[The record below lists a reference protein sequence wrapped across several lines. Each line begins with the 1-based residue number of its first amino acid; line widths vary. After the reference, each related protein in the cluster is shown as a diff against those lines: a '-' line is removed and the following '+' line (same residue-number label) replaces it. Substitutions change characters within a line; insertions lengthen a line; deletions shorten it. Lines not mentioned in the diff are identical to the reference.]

1 MRFGLALALALVT
14 LAPPALAQEA
24 ECFVGQPKKV
34 TFDSGRTVT
43 IIQRHGSDITYT
55 SPYAGGNDIVTK
67 THILLFPKTSRQA
80 ARMIEYRW
88 DDALPRLGD
97 LVPGFR
103 YDVAGTMKSGDGPA
117 QDYRIA
123 GEVLGQDVVKIGKCA
138 YPVTVIA
145 AQSFVGG
152 AEVTATTVS
161 LSTEMMV
168 VLKTEGRDLTS
179 GKTYAYQAVTLE

>member
-1 MRFGLALALALVT
+1 MRLGLALALVT
-14 LAPPALAQEA
+14 LAAPALAQEA
-24 ECFVGQPKKV
+24 ECFAGQPKKV

-43 IIQRHGSDITYT
+43 IIQRHGSDVTYT
-55 SPYAGGNDIVTK
+55 QPYAGGNDIVTK
-67 THILLFPKTSRQA
+67 THILLFPKTSRLA

-88 DDALPRLGD
+88 DDPLPGLAD

-103 YDVAGTMKSGDGPA
+103 YDVAGTMKSGDDPA
-117 QDYRIA
+117 QDYRIT
-123 GEVLGQDVVKIGKCA
+123 GEVLGQDVVSIGTCD

-152 AEVTATTVS
+152 AEVTATTTS

-168 VLKTEGRDLTS
+168 VLKAEGKDQTS
-179 GKTYAYQAVTLE
+179 GKAYAYQAVALE